1 MDQESKVARCFQYF
15 PITSQFLPCHTPLPF
30 LDTLTKLHYRIWN
43 CDSIRVHKTN
53 AGDTNRVGLSV
64 PAIKRAAGAS
74 ESRRA
79 SGGSWALKSGATGN
93 MAVATPTKIKRTKKK
108 VAAISQY
115 NGSASYNLTPRNPAG
130 ILGGDQIFVDHLSK
144 LHGQRDKHYC
154 TVCFPRAFNYK
165 DSWESIK
172 SIQPIWRFFL
182 KKFITPWSVSHRP
195 PKKEPPDPLHWDP
208 GGSSPSQVG
217 SKSVG
222 IEIVQKDAK
231 GSPSTG
237 RILIK
242 NGLWQ
247 RNVFI
252 ISSRAHFWRFDSF
265 GKHHNDT

>member
-1 MDQESKVARCFQYF
+1 
-15 PITSQFLPCHTPLPF
+15 
-30 LDTLTKLHYRIWN
+30 
-43 CDSIRVHKTN
+43 
-53 AGDTNRVGLSV
+53 
-64 PAIKRAAGAS
+64 
-74 ESRRA
+74 
-79 SGGSWALKSGATGN
+79 
-93 MAVATPTKIKRTKKK
+93 MAWQG
-108 VAAISQY
+108 AISQY

-144 LHGQRDKHYC
+144 LRGQRDKHYC

-165 DSWESIK
+165 DSWESIQ
-172 SIQPIWRFFL
+172 SIQPIWRIFL

-217 SKSVG
+217 SKSAG

-231 GSPSTG
+231 GSPSAG

-242 NGLWQ
+242 NGFWQ

-265 GKHHNDT
+265 GKHHILRRANQIRPTVRLPPFKARAPQQASIAAPNRHGMVVRDQGSPNRVRLWLD